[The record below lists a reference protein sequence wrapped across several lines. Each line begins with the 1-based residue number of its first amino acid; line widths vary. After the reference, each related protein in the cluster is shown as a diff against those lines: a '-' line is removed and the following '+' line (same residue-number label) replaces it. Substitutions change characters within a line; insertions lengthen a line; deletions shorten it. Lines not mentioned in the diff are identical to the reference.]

1 MDKIELTSFEQV
13 RYDII
18 RSCVDGD
25 ITNREAGIRL
35 GLKVRQVQ
43 NLKRAIGKEGKDGAV
58 HKTKGKISHNATDV
72 STLKKVITFLKEKQ
86 HRDFGPTFA
95 QEKLKKIGIVL
106 DVETVRS
113 IMIKEGLWKEK
124 KRRGPDI
131 IHQWRERREC
141 YGDLI
146 QFDGCY
152 HDWFETGSK
161 ACLLASIDDATS
173 SIVHAV
179 FEENEGVFACF
190 RFWKRYVESYGRPV
204 AIYLDK
210 FSTYKINHKNAIDN
224 PEWMTQFERA
234 MKDLDIRVICANSP
248 EAKGRVERLFFTLQD
263 RLVKEMRLARVKKE
277 QEGNVFIHGIYK
289 QDHNQRF
296 GVQPKSDSDVH
307 RPLTDMQRKSIDA
320 IFSKQEKRKVNNDYT
335 LQFKTRWFQLE
346 ATQPTPLYKR
356 DTVTVEEQLDGTLRI
371 RMKDVYL
378 KYHEL
383 PKRPKKI
390 NVPVI
395 ALTEKKPHWTP
406 PPDHPWKKSYKN
418 L

>member
-1 MDKIELTSFEQV
+1 MDTIKLTVLQQEK
-13 RYDII
+13 YDVI
-18 RSCVDGD
+18 RSCIDKD
-25 ITNREAGIRL
+25 ITNKEAGIRL
-35 GLKVRQVQ
+35 GLHVRQIQ
-43 NLKRAIGKEGKDGAV
+43 NLKRLVNDNGKEGVIHGLHGTSA
-58 HKTKGKISHNATDV
+58 HNRTKESIT
-72 STLKKVITFLKEKQ
+72 KKVITFLKEKQ

-95 QEKLKKIGIVL
+95 QEKLEKAGVTINT
-106 DVETVRS
+106 ETLRLL
-113 IMIKEGLWKEK
+113 MIKENLWKEK
-124 KRRGPDI
+124 KRRGPSI
-131 IHQWRERREC
+131 IREWRERREY
-141 YGDLI
+141 YGELI
-146 QFDGCY
+146 QFDGSY
-152 HDWFETGSK
+152 HDWFEDGSK

-173 SIVHAV
+173 SIVQAM

-224 PEWMTQFERA
+224 KEWMTQFERA

-248 EAKGRVERLFFTLQD
+248 EAKGRVERLFLTLQD

-320 IFSKQEKRKVNNDYT
+320 IFSKQEKRKINNDYT

-356 DTVTVEEQLDGTLRI
+356 DTVTVEERLDGTLRI

-390 NVPVI
+390 NVPVV